1 MSQKFERLQIYLRDR
16 LSDKRKS
23 RDKLAE
29 INEDILKFKLNKQS
43 VWDKVSITGHK
54 GSWED

>member
-29 INEDILKFKLNKQS
+29 INEDILKFKLNK
-43 VWDKVSITGHK
+43 
-54 GSWED
+54 